1 MSINHWDTKL
11 SILVSLLLERSSI
24 LSWFFFS
31 FLVILSNFL
40 IISVVTEKIK
50 AKLALAIPTGVSITV
65 VKKFIYLIECSYIF
79 T

>member
-24 LSWFFFS
+24 LSCFFFS

-50 AKLALAIPTGVSITV
+50 AKLALAIPRGASITV
-65 VKKFIYLIECSYIF
+65 VKKIIYLIECSYIF

>member
-50 AKLALAIPTGVSITV
+50 AKLALAIPTGASITV